1 MAEPGAERPAAG
13 FATALSGIAATLVG
27 LLRTRLELATVEFEE
42 EREYVKTML
51 VLIVVA
57 TVFACFALVAFSVLV
72 VIWLWDRYPLAAVAG
87 VAIAYAVIAAG
98 AAWSLKRRL
107 VVHGRPFAV
116 TLSELERDA
125 ESLGRKP

>member
-13 FATALSGIAATLVG
+13 FAAALSGIAATLVA

-42 EREYVKTML
+42 ELEYVKAMI

-87 VAIAYAVIAAG
+87 VTITYALIAAG
-98 AAWSLKRRL
+98 AAWSLKRQL
-107 VVHGRPFAV
+107 VEHGRPFAA